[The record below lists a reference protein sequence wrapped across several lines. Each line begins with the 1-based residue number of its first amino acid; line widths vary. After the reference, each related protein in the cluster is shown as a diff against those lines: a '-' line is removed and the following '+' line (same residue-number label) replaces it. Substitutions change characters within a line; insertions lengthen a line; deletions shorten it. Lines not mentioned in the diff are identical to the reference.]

1 MFGGRKQRQ
10 TPDFNR
16 VDTILGAGTEVKGT
30 LKAEGTLRIDGTVE
44 GEIEVNGDLIISE
57 SARLTANVKGRSATV
72 AGEIKGD
79 MDLSGRLK
87 LTLPV
92 KYMGRLMWAVW
103 QLAKRL
109 FVGNCSMKDEGT
121 SNRWNSRRKLR
132 SMAILSSVKCPSDG

>member
-79 MDLSGRLK
+79 MDLSGRLEIDPTGK
-87 LTLPV
+87 IYGQIDVGSL
-92 KYMGRLMWAVW
+92 AVSEGGF
-103 QLAKRL
+103 
-109 FVGNCSMKDEGT
+109 FVGNCSMRDADRGSHLQNKKD
-121 SNRWNSRRKLR
+121 SKLET
-132 SMAILSSVKCPSDG
+132 AN